1 MIRISQVS
9 AQDESLLEGLCDLLA
24 DVVEGGASVGFL
36 APLSRQTAGKYWK
49 QVFAAL
55 GDHHFLWVAEAGGRV
70 VGSIQLSAVARENS
84 RHRAEVQ
91 KLFVLAS
98 HRGRGL
104 ARKLLEAAE
113 SFAQSIGR
121 TLLVL
126 DTESGSVAEGVY
138 RHLGWQR
145 AGAIPNFAL
154 TPDGH
159 LHTTV
164 YYYKIS
170 RTGP

>member
-1 MIRISQVS
+1 MIHIRQVG
-9 AQDESLLEGLCDLLA
+9 AQDESLLKGLHELLA

-36 APLSRQTAGKYWK
+36 APLARTTAEKYWK

-55 GDHHFLWVAEAGGRV
+55 GSHHFLWVAETDGRV
-70 VGSIQLSAVARENS
+70 VGSVQLAAVDKENS

-91 KLFVLAS
+91 KLFVLGS
-98 HRGRGL
+98 HRGRGIS
-104 ARKLLEAAE
+104 RRLLEAAE

-126 DTESGSVAEGVY
+126 DTESGSVAESVY

-145 AGAIPNFAL
+145 AGEIPGFAL
-154 TPDGH
+154 TPDGR

-164 YYYKIS
+164 YYYKIN

>member
-1 MIRISQVS
+1 MIHIRQVC
-9 AQDESLLEGLCDLLA
+9 AQDEAVLDGLCALLT

-36 APLSRQTAGKYWK
+36 APLSRQTAEKYWT

-55 GDHHFLWVAEAGGRV
+55 GSHHFLWVAEAGGRV
-70 VGSIQLSAVARENS
+70 VGSIQLAAVARENS
-84 RHRAEVQ
+84 RHRAEIQ

-98 HRGRGL
+98 HRGQGL
-104 ARKLLEAAE
+104 ASKLLEAAE

-126 DTESGSVAEGVY
+126 DTESGSVAEAVY

-145 AGAIPNFAL
+145 AGEIPEFAL
-154 TPDGH
+154 TPDGR

-164 YYYKIS
+164 YYYKIN

>member
-1 MIRISQVS
+1 MIRIRQVS
-9 AQDESLLEGLCDLLA
+9 APDESLLEGLHELLA

-36 APLSRQTAGKYWK
+36 APLSRQTAEKYWR

-55 GDHHFLWVAEAGGRV
+55 DGHHFLWVAEAGGRV
-70 VGSIQLSAVARENS
+70 VGSIQLASVERENS

-91 KLFVLAS
+91 KLFVLGS
-98 HRGRGL
+98 HRGQGISRG
-104 ARKLLEAAE
+104 LLEAAE
-113 SFAQSIGR
+113 AFAGSIGR

-126 DTESGSVAEGVY
+126 YTESGSVAESVY

-145 AGAIPNFAL
+145 AGEIPEFAL
-154 TPDGH
+154 TPDGR

-164 YYYKIS
+164 YYYKFN